1 MKAIDFGEPAFAI
14 DMGETM
20 TYVYPTD
27 VVVNPIEY
35 QYLQRLK
42 FTNDIKDFRYIS
54 EGVRPVLLI
63 EV

>member
-1 MKAIDFGEPAFAI
+1 
-14 DMGETM
+14 MGETM

>member
-1 MKAIDFGEPAFAI
+1 MKSIDLGEPAFAI

-20 TYVYPTD
+20 AYVYPTEA
-27 VVVNPIEY
+27 VVNPIEY

-42 FTNDIKDFRYIS
+42 FTNDIKDFRYIGD
-54 EGVRPVLLI
+54 GVRPVLLI